1 MFLNNVPK
9 QWSKLIALQPC
20 EDDHQRV
27 FADPRRRVAGCGGD
41 HRPTGGAAAS
51 PENHFVL
58 LNASTGTCHW
68 WLERVGFLLHVLPK
82 TATRRAETIEPR
94 LKHMMKDGG
103 GKAQRDSRGHE
114 ESIRLGASSEA
125 RPHAGGSIAASTAF
139 VQASAH

>member
-1 MFLNNVPK
+1 MTKMTVSEYL
-9 QWSKLIALQPC
+9 QIHDAALL
-20 EDDHQRV
+20 DAAAIIGLRG
-27 FADPRRRVAGCGGD
+27 R
-41 HRPTGGAAAS
+41 AAAS

-114 ESIRLGASSEA
+114 KSIRLGASSEA

-139 VQASAH
+139 VQASAHQ